1 MSRLA
6 LPSAY
11 FHYPSYYNGSPQ
23 STILQQQVAI
33 EFLQLLLVLYVH
45 HREPLYVKYTK
56 KCKQIKQIW
65 IGYY

>member
-6 LPSAY
+6 MPSAY

-45 HREPLYVKYTK
+45 REPLYVKYPG
-56 KCKQIKQIW
+56 KCKHIKQIW
-65 IGYY
+65 ISYY